1 MSYAI
6 ARQPIYDRNGN
17 VVAYEV
23 FLRRKDKP
31 EEYPREVE
39 FSKAAYLIT
48 DIITEIGFE
57 RVAQGKKLAINFALE
72 TILNKTLDILP
83 FEKVIFNL
91 NPPEVPLGETLY
103 KRIVERIKEIS
114 QKGGE
119 ILLNEKLYT
128 GKYRD
133 IFNLSHAVEFVVKN
147 LSKEKVNTIH
157 AYKKKVMATRV
168 ENKEDYEKAYEY
180 GVDYFEG
187 MYLAS
192 PELIQEVELAPFLKL
207 TLLRLMSALT
217 ASKSLKDIAEIIS
230 SDVGMTV
237 RFLQFVNSAYFA
249 RRKKIEDVSHAV
261 AYLGLEN
268 IKKFLLL
275 LALND
280 FVKIDKPEL
289 WKKSLV
295 RAHIA
300 EELVKSHSPELAE
313 KAFLAGLF
321 SLLDKILGVDIPS
334 FLQELNIDDEIV
346 KAFTGENKSL
356 ANILRIAT
364 KLEEALSEGEE
375 KLEEVAEKLSE
386 EMGIPAVEL
395 VIITKDAERKAEA
408 VLKI

>member
-6 ARQPIYDRNGN
+6 ARQPIYDRDGN

-31 EEYPREVE
+31 DEYPKEVE
-39 FSKAAYLIT
+39 FSKAAYLVT
-48 DIITEIGFE
+48 DIITELGFD
-57 RVAQGKKLAINFALE
+57 RVAEGKKLVINFALE
-72 TILNKTLDILP
+72 TVLNKTIDILP
-83 FEKVIFNL
+83 FEKVVFNL
-91 NPPEVPLGETLY
+91 NPPEVPLGEILY
-103 KRIVERIKEIS
+103 GKIVERLKDIVKE
-114 QKGGE
+114 GGE

-128 GKYRD
+128 GKYKD
-133 IFNLSHAVEFVVKN
+133 IFSLASSIEFTVQS
-147 LSKEKVNTIH
+147 LTKEKVNTLH
-157 AYKKKVMATRV
+157 SYKKKVMVTRI
-168 ENKEDYEKAYEY
+168 ESKEDYEKAYDL
-180 GVDYFEG
+180 GADLFEG
-187 MYLAS
+187 MYLAP

-207 TLLRLMSALT
+207 TLLRLMSALSV
-217 ASKSLKDIAEIIS
+217 AKSLKDIADIIS

-289 WKKSLV
+289 WKKSLI

-300 EELVKSHSPELAE
+300 EELVKNRYPELAE
-313 KAFLAGLF
+313 KAFLVGLF

-334 FLQELNIDDEIV
+334 FLKELNIDDEII
-346 KAFTGENKSL
+346 KAFTGENKPL
-356 ANILRIAT
+356 ADILRIAVQ
-364 KLEEALSEGEE
+364 L
-375 KLEEVAEKLSE
+375 
-386 EMGIPAVEL
+386 
-395 VIITKDAERKAEA
+395 
-408 VLKI
+408 

>member
-6 ARQPIYDRNGN
+6 ARQPIYDRNKN
-17 VVAYEV
+17 VVAYEI

-48 DIITEIGFE
+48 DIISEIGFD
-57 RVAQGKKLAINFALE
+57 RVSEGKKLVINFALE
-72 TILNKTLDILP
+72 TVLNKTIDILP
-83 FEKVIFNL
+83 FNKVIFNL

-103 KRIVERIKEIS
+103 KKIVERLREILKE
-114 QKGGE
+114 GGE
-119 ILLNEKLYT
+119 LLLNEKLYT
-128 GKYRD
+128 GKYKD
-133 IFNLSHAVEFVVKN
+133 IFNLSNAVEFTVQS
-147 LSKEKVNTIH
+147 LSKDKVSTLH
-157 AYKKKVMATRV
+157 AYKKKVMVTRV
-168 ENKEDYEKAYEY
+168 ESQEDYEKAYDY

-187 MYLAS
+187 MFLAP
-192 PELIQEVELAPFLKL
+192 PELIQEIELAPFLKL
-207 TLLRLMSALT
+207 TLLRLMSALS
-217 ASKSLKDIAEIIS
+217 ASRSLKDIAGIIS

-280 FVKIDKPEL
+280 FIKIDKPEL
-289 WKKSLV
+289 WKKSLI

-300 EELVKSHSPELAE
+300 DELVKDRYPELAE
-313 KAFLAGLF
+313 KAFLTGLF
-321 SLLDKILGVDIPS
+321 SLLDKILGVDIPT
-334 FLQELNIDDEIV
+334 FLRELNIDEDIV
-346 KAFTGENKSL
+346 RAFTGENRAL
-356 ANILRIAT
+356 ADILKIAT
-364 KLEEALSEGEE
+364 QLEEALEEGED
-375 KLEEVAEKLSE
+375 KLEEMADKLSE
-386 EMGIPAVEL
+386 ELGIPAIEL
-395 VIITKDAERKAEA
+395 TIITKEAEKKAEA